1 MGKVFV
7 IVEQKNGALRKATYE
22 ILGAGRK
29 FASELGAELAAVI
42 AGHNVSGLVEE
53 VASYGVDKIFLC
65 DDEKL
70 GNYSTATYADV
81 VGKVLAKEQ
90 PNYVF
95 LSHTAI
101 GKDLAPRLAQ
111 RLEAG
116 LASDCTAAKVDN
128 GELVLTRPIYAGK
141 AYATVKANGAALFA
155 TFRPNAL
162 GSFTPEGSK
171 NPEVVEVPVE
181 ISADALKVIVKE
193 IIEKATGRAELTEAE
208 IIISG
213 GRGMKGP
220 ENFAMLEEI
229 ADILGAAVGASRAAV
244 DSGWRDHSDQVGQ
257 TGKTVSPVLYIA
269 VGISGAIQHLA
280 GMGSSKYIVAI
291 NKDPEANIFKVAD
304 FGIVGDLFQV
314 LPVLRDEL
322 RKVVAENPA

>member
-7 IVEQKNGALRKATYE
+7 IVEHKKGALRKATHE
-22 ILGAGRK
+22 VLGAGRRL
-29 FASELGAELAAVI
+29 ANELGAELAAVI
-42 AGHNVSGLVEE
+42 PGHNVKGLVDQ
-53 VASYGVDKIFLC
+53 VAAYGVDKIFVC

-70 GNYSTATYADV
+70 ANYSTAAYTDV
-81 VGKVLAKEQ
+81 VGKVLLKEQ

-95 LSHTAI
+95 LSHTAT

-116 LASDCTAAKVDN
+116 LASDCTAAKVEN
-128 GELVLTRPIYAGK
+128 GELVLTKPIYAGK
-141 AYATVKANGAALFA
+141 AFSTVKANGGALLV

-162 GSFTPEGSK
+162 GSVAPEGSK

-181 ISADALKVIVKE
+181 ISPDALRVIVKE
-193 IIEKATGRAELTEAE
+193 VIEKATGRPELTEAE

-220 ENFAMLEEI
+220 ENFKMLEEI

-244 DSGWRDHSDQVGQ
+244 DAGWREHSDQVGQ

-280 GMGSSKYIVAI
+280 GMGSSRYIVAI

-314 LPVLRDEL
+314 LPVLKDEL
-322 RKVVAENPA
+322 QKVVSERPA

>member
-22 ILGAGRK
+22 VLGAGRQ
-29 FASELGAELAAVI
+29 FADQLGAEFAAVI
-42 AGHNVSGLVEE
+42 AGQNVGGLVDE
-53 VASYGVDKIFLC
+53 VASYGPDKIFVA

-70 GNYSTATYADV
+70 ANYTTGAYSDV
-81 VGKVLAKEQ
+81 IGKILLKEQ
-90 PNYVF
+90 PDYVL
-95 LSHTAI
+95 LSHTAV

-111 RLEAG
+111 KLEAG
-116 LASDCTAAKVDN
+116 LASDCTAAVVEA
-128 GELVLTRPIYAGK
+128 GELVLTKPIYAGK
-141 AYATVKANGAALFA
+141 AFATVKSGGGTMLA

-162 GSFTPEGSK
+162 GSFTPAGSK
-171 NPEVVEVPVE
+171 NPEVVQVPVE
-181 ISADALKVIVKE
+181 IDPEALRVLIREIV
-193 IIEKATGRAELTEAE
+193 EKATGRVELTEAE

-244 DSGWRDHSDQVGQ
+244 DSGWREHSDQVGQ
-257 TGKTVSPVLYIA
+257 TGKTVSPILYIA

-280 GMGSSKYIVAI
+280 GMGSSKVIVAI

-314 LPVLRDEL
+314 LPVLKEEL
-322 RKVVAENPA
+322 QKVVGK